1 MVVAGAL
8 LAGCGTG
15 LGGGGENE
23 PVTLTVTTFGIM
35 GFDDLYEQYEKIHP
49 GVTIEVNNY
58 EQAPDARAA
67 LFEGLESGEGLSDIV
82 ALEEGWLGQVM
93 AHSSE
98 FVDLRDH
105 HIDTASWRWLEWKYE
120 QGTAPTGRVIGA
132 GTDIGPMGLCY
143 RRDLFEAAGLPGDR
157 KAVADLFSENG
168 GGWERYFELGRQYHT
183 TTGKAWY
190 DQPAFLWNAMVNQLD
205 EGYYNIDGEIITE
218 TNTALKDQWD
228 LLAQANADGLSA
240 HETMWD
246 WREGK
251 AFTDDSFATFMCP
264 GWMIGH
270 IKSQL
275 EAAGGGPETGWDFAD
290 VFPGG
295 SANWGGSF
303 LAVPEASEHPE
314 EAAELALWLT
324 EAEQQAEAFKVAG
337 TFPST
342 EENIHVFSNEP
353 VDGDPVFGG
362 APIAKLLAR
371 RTEGVR
377 AQFKGPLDSQI
388 QENAFGDSLTAMD
401 LGELTPEQAWTQAQA
416 RVKELEAT
424 GKIAALEEGEE

>member
-1 MVVAGAL
+1 MTTAL
-8 LAGCGTG
+8 LAGCGAG
-15 LGGGGENE
+15 LATGGEDQE
-23 PVTLTVTTFGIM
+23 VTLTVATFGVM
-35 GFDDLYEQYEKIHP
+35 GFDDLYEQYEKTHP
-49 GVTIEVNNY
+49 GVTIEATNY
-58 EQAPDARAA
+58 EQSGDARAT
-67 LFEGLESGEGLSDIV
+67 LFEGLENGEGMSDVV
-82 ALEEGWLGQVM
+82 ALEEGWLGQAM
-93 AHSSE
+93 AESDK

-105 HIDTASWRWLEWKYE
+105 HIETSSWRWLEWKYK
-120 QGTAPTGRVIGA
+120 QGTAPTGAVIGA

-143 RRDLFEAAGLPGDR
+143 RRDLFEAAGLPTDR
-157 KAVADLFSENG
+157 KQVAELFQQDG
-168 GGWERYFELGRQYHT
+168 GDWERYFEVGRQYHA

-190 DQPAFLWNAMVNQLD
+190 DQPTFVWNAMVNQLD
-205 EGYYNIDGEIITE
+205 EGYYNIDGDIIAGE
-218 TNTALKDQWD
+218 NEALAEKWG
-228 LLAQANADGLSA
+228 LVAQANADGLSA
-240 HETMWD
+240 RETPWD
-246 WREGK
+246 WRGGK

-270 IKSQL
+270 IKTQL

-303 LAVPEASEHPE
+303 LAVPESSEHPD
-314 EAAELALWLT
+314 EAAELVLWLT

-342 EENIHVFSNEP
+342 EEMIHIFSTEP

-362 APIAKLLAR
+362 APIAKLLAQ

-388 QENAFGDSLTAMD
+388 QEDAFGDSLRAMD
-401 LGELTPEQAWTQAQA
+401 AGDLSPDEAWQQAIG
-416 RVKELEAT
+416 RVQELET
-424 GKIAALEEGEE
+424 KGSITLPEEGEE